1 LLLPKDERFNWPLY
15 GFGALGPVD
24 RFRPT
29 PEVEA
34 CRLLEGTGKNVGV
47 CGRDADADDK
57 PFPPDSLGLGNRN
70 PVLTAKGLD
79 TVLSIPVLTEGEGA
93 RRDEAGRNIGVD
105 VGLDNLR
112 LSLNL
117 LTSLSFCGEGESSII
132 RTQPDELLASFL
144 AFLSNSLSLL
154 RRDSSLFLWDSQLVL
169 AVDAF
174 EVTDDDE
181 LMGVEVPVFDSTL

>member
-1 LLLPKDERFNWPLY
+1 LLLPNDERFNW
-15 GFGALGPVD
+15 ALGPVD
-24 RFRPT
+24 RFIPT

-47 CGRDADADDK
+47 CGRETDTGDK
-57 PFPPDSLGLGNRN
+57 LFPPDSLGLGSRN

-79 TVLSIPVLTEGEGA
+79 IVLSIPVLREGEGA
-93 RRDEAGRNIGVD
+93 RRDEAGRNIGVV
-105 VGLDNLR
+105 VGFDNLR
-112 LSLNL
+112 RSLSL

-132 RTQPDELLASFL
+132 RTQPDESPASFL

-181 LMGVEVPVFDSTL
+181 LIGVEVPVFDSTL